1 MEHGCPS
8 IFMTSQDIYENA
20 IQVKNISLTKGHV
33 DEKHLELC
41 STERV
46 GHLYNIAVEKKPVVL
61 ITGTY

>member
-8 IFMTSQDIYENA
+8 IFMTSQDIYENPKH
-20 IQVKNISLTKGHV
+20 IRNISLTKGHV
-33 DEKHLELC
+33 DEKRLVFY

-46 GHLYNIAVEKKPVVL
+46 GHLYNIAVEKQPVVL